1 MSRARSLLASPTRK
15 PHFTDW
21 LLRLSLAG
29 LFLAIGL
36 EKFAAGHAGQEWVT
50 LFARLG
56 LGQWFRYFTGA
67 VEALGG
73 ILMLVPR
80 ATLIGAGLLA
90 SAMIGA
96 ITAHLFV
103 LGDPFAGIIPAV
115 LLGIV
120 VAITLKLRAEPDE
133 PAHLDL

>member
-1 MSRARSLLASPTRK
+1 MSRNRFLVASQTPK
-15 PHFTDW
+15 QQFTDW
-21 LLRLSLAG
+21 LLRLSVAG
-29 LFLAIGL
+29 VFLAIGL

-50 LFARLG
+50 LFNRLG
-56 LGQWFRYFTGA
+56 LGQWFRYFTGV

-80 ATLIGAGLLA
+80 ATLTGAGLLA
-90 SAMIGA
+90 CTMIGA
-96 ITAHLFV
+96 IAAHLFV

-133 PAHLDL
+133 PTHLDL